1 MTRWADILIVFAGL
15 MGAAGVGLAALG
27 AHGGGDLRLAT
38 AATFLLLHASALVGM
53 RPMLDPSA
61 VMRGVFLASAT
72 ALCFGPILF
81 SADLALRSL
90 AGTAIFAF
98 AAPAGGLLMMAGW
111 ALLAAAA
118 MLAAAFR
125 PAS

>member
-27 AHGGGDLRLAT
+27 AHGGGDPRLTT
-38 AATFLLLHASALVGM
+38 AAMFLLLHAGALVGM
-53 RPMLDPSA
+53 RPMLNPAAS
-61 VMRGVFLASAT
+61 MRATFLASAT
-72 ALCFGPILF
+72 ALCFGTILF

-90 AGTAIFAF
+90 AGMAAFAF
-98 AAPAGGLLMMAGW
+98 AAPAGGMLMIAGW
-111 ALLAAAA
+111 AVLAGAAIFV
-118 MLAAAFR
+118 AASR